1 MPLAGYRW
9 SFGSV
14 CLRHFAT
21 WYSGDECFD
30 YRRRARC
37 SSQQGPSP
45 VNQAFFADP
54 YYRKSSLDAKAIALQ
69 YVCIIIPMIA
79 VAALIEGFVT
89 PALLRLLV
97 H

>member
-1 MPLAGYRW
+1 MSALIIGVALAAQ
-9 SFGSV
+9 V
-14 CLRHFAT
+14 NKALRQ
-21 WYSGDECFD
+21 SIK
-30 YRRRARC
+30 R
-37 SSQQGPSP
+37 
-45 VNQAFFADP
+45 FFADP
-54 YYRKSSLDAKAIALQ
+54 YYRKSSLDVKAIALQ

>member
-1 MPLAGYRW
+1 
-9 SFGSV
+9 
-14 CLRHFAT
+14 
-21 WYSGDECFD
+21 
-30 YRRRARC
+30 
-37 SSQQGPSP
+37 
-45 VNQAFFADP
+45 
-54 YYRKSSLDAKAIALQ
+54 YRKSSLDVKAIALQ